1 MINVLVWNEFEH
13 ERIDDAVK
21 KIYPNGIHGAIAEFL
36 QSDDISVKT
45 ATLQD
50 ENCGITKEIL
60 ANTDVLLWWGHM
72 RHSDVPDETAKLVRD
87 AVLEG
92 MGIIFLHSAH
102 CSKPFGLLM
111 GTSCFLG
118 WREDGDKERIWVS
131 KPSHPIA
138 KGLGRYFELPHE
150 ETYSEPFD
158 IPEPDQTVFIS
169 WYEGGEVFRSGC
181 CYTRGNGKVF
191 YFQPGH
197 ETYPTYYNKD
207 VQTVIRNA
215 VYWAKPEYR
224 AKLDCPMIEKIEK

>member
-1 MINVLVWNEFEH
+1 MFN
-13 ERIDDAVK
+13 
-21 KIYPNGIHGAIAEFL
+21 
-36 QSDDISVKT
+36 
-45 ATLQD
+45 
-50 ENCGITKEIL
+50 
-60 ANTDVLLWWGHM
+60 
-72 RHSDVPDETAKLVRD
+72 
-87 AVLEG
+87 
-92 MGIIFLHSAH
+92 
-102 CSKPFGLLM
+102 
-111 GTSCFLG
+111 LG